1 MSSSNAAHGPRTD
14 VARVYVSI
22 GTNIDREQHVR
33 AALDALEASYGHLDC
48 SRVYETSAVGFEGDN
63 FYNLVA
69 GFDTDETPTEV
80 AEHLRDIEDANGRVR
95 KGPRFSSRTLDI
107 DLLLYDDLVI
117 EEGRLQIPRDEI
129 TKHAF
134 VLQPLAEI
142 AGDLRHPL
150 IGQTYARLWGE
161 FVKHQQTIWA
171 VDFSR
176 H

>member
-1 MSSSNAAHGPRTD
+1 M
-14 VARVYVSI
+14 ARVYVSI
-22 GTNIDREQHVR
+22 GTNIDRERHVR
-33 AALDALEASYGHLDC
+33 AALDALEASYGYLQC

-63 FYNLVA
+63 FYNLVV
-69 GFDTDETPTEV
+69 GFETDETPNEV
-80 AEHLRDIEDANGRVR
+80 GEHLRVIEDANGRVR
-95 KGPRFSSRTLDI
+95 EGPRFSSRTLDI
-107 DLLLYDDLVI
+107 DLLLYDDRVI
-117 EEGRLQIPRDEI
+117 EEGRVQIPRDEI

-150 IGQTYARLWGE
+150 IGQTYANLWAE
-161 FVKHQQTIWA
+161 FPKQAQTIWA

>member
-1 MSSSNAAHGPRTD
+1 MAH
-14 VARVYVSI
+14 VYVSI

-33 AALDALEASYGHLDC
+33 AALDALEAGYGNLQC
-48 SRVYETSAVGFEGDN
+48 SRVYETGAVGFEGDN
-63 FYNLVA
+63 FYNLVV
-69 GFDTDETPTEV
+69 GFDTDQTPAEV
-80 AEHLRDIEDANGRVR
+80 GNHLRDIEDANGRVR
-95 KGPRFSSRTLDI
+95 QGPRFSSRTLDI
-107 DLLLYDDLVI
+107 DLLLYDDRVI

-150 IGQTYARLWGE
+150 IGQTYATLWAE
-161 FVKHQQTIWA
+161 FPMQDQTIWA
-171 VDFSR
+171 VEFSR

>member
-1 MSSSNAAHGPRTD
+1 M
-14 VARVYVSI
+14 ARVYVSI
-22 GTNIDREQHVR
+22 GTNIEREQHVR
-33 AALDALEASYGHLDC
+33 AALDALESCYGQLQC

-63 FYNLVA
+63 FYNLVV
-69 GFDTDETPTEV
+69 GFDTDQTPAEV
-80 AEHLRDIEDANGRVR
+80 GEHLRVIEDANGRVR
-95 KGPRFSSRTLDI
+95 AGPRFSSRTLDI

-117 EEGRLQIPRDEI
+117 EEPRLQIPRDEI

-150 IGQTYARLWGE
+150 MGQTYAHRWAQFPRQE
-161 FVKHQQTIWA
+161 QRIWA
-171 VDFSR
+171 VEFSR

>member
-1 MSSSNAAHGPRTD
+1 MAH
-14 VARVYVSI
+14 VYVSI
-22 GTNIDREQHVR
+22 GTNIDRERHVR
-33 AALDALEASYGHLDC
+33 AALDALEASYGRLQC
-48 SRVYETSAVGFEGDN
+48 SRVYETGAVGFEGDN
-63 FYNLVA
+63 FYNLVV
-69 GFDTDETPTEV
+69 GFETDETPSEV
-80 AEHLRDIEDANGRVR
+80 GEHLRVIEDANGRVR
-95 KGPRFSSRTLDI
+95 EGPRFSSRTLDI
-107 DLLLYDDLVI
+107 DLLLYNDLVI

-150 IGQTYARLWGE
+150 IGQTYERLWAD
-161 FVKHQQTIWA
+161 FPKQAQTIWA